1 MSVGQSADEP
11 GVPADAGRER
21 GYAAAAPCVPVA
33 EAKMTPAA
41 GAGAAGAPALPL
53 FSVSAGF
60 VVAWPPGHHATSSSR
75 MGFCILPN
83 VAIAAR
89 YATDVHWVE
98 RVAIPNW
105 NVHAGN
111 GTGAVVAADPWL
123 AMADSH
129 QVSLFPNPGPPGVD
143 GASGNILN
151 VALSAD
157 GTMADYI
164 DASTVKMLPFLA
176 AHSPGLVIVSAGH
189 DTLEEDRLA
198 GMCWAPADYGALTA
212 ALRDAVGADVPVV
225 YGLEGDYDWRGT
237 AVGVAHTV
245 AAHVG
250 VGLSAAK
257 VAEQAAAVAEVL
269 ESRAIVGPAGG
280 S

>member
-1 MSVGQSADEP
+1 
-11 GVPADAGRER
+11 
-21 GYAAAAPCVPVA
+21 
-33 EAKMTPAA
+33 MTPAA

-53 FSVSAGF
+53 PPVSAGF
-60 VVAWPPGHHATSSSR
+60 VVARPPGHHATPSTG
-75 MGFCILPN
+75 MGFCLLSN

-98 RVAIPNW
+98 RVAILDW

-123 AMADSH
+123 ALADSH
-129 QVSLFPNPGPPGVD
+129 QVSLFPNTGPPGVD

-151 VALSAD
+151 VALTAG
-157 GTMADYI
+157 GTMAEYI
-164 DASTVKMLPFLA
+164 DAFTGQMLPFLA
-176 AHSPGLVIVSAGH
+176 AHSPGLVLVSAGY

-212 ALRDAVGADVPVV
+212 ALRHAVGADVPVV
-225 YGLEGDYDWRGT
+225 CGLEGGYGWRGT
-237 AVGVAHTV
+237 AAGVADTV

-250 VGLSAAK
+250 VGLLAAK
-257 VAEQAAAVAEVL
+257 VAEQAAAVTEVL
-269 ESRAIVGPAGG
+269 ESRGIFGPPVE